1 MTPIY
6 IYSTVTM
13 FALGLGTQVHMN
25 NNGQKKTKLNV
36 KAQIPQ
42 KEPSNGG
49 RAMIVV
55 AQKLATLCFGIFCLL
70 VMLMYAK

>member
-1 MTPIY
+1 
-6 IYSTVTM
+6 
-13 FALGLGTQVHMN
+13 MN

-49 RAMIVV
+49 RATIVM
-55 AQKLATLCFGIFCLL
+55 AQKLATLFWYFLPVADAHVRQMMVL
-70 VMLMYAK
+70 